1 MSRKIWTQARGII
14 LRKTNKAALAALFL
28 ALAGCAARV
37 EYVPMSVSCPPV
49 PPLPSISAQ
58 ELQSL
63 TDDAYRR
70 LVERELRLKE
80 HIGQLRTLCED
91 NGNGQYR

>member
-1 MSRKIWTQARGII
+1 MFSGVFYMTKWMM
-14 LRKTNKAALAALFL
+14 AALAALFL
-28 ALAGCAARV
+28 ALASCAARV

-58 ELQSL
+58 ELQPL

-80 HIGQLRTLCED
+80 HIGQLRALCEEE
-91 NGNGQYR
+91 GNGK

>member
-1 MSRKIWTQARGII
+1 MNIFLRGG
-14 LRKTNKAALAALFL
+14 LKPAHMVFCL

-49 PPLPSISAQ
+49 PPLPSVSAQ
-58 ELQSL
+58 ELMPLS
-63 TDDAYRR
+63 DDAYRR

-80 HIGQLRTLCED
+80 HIGQLRALCEE
-91 NGNGQYR
+91 GT

>member
-1 MSRKIWTQARGII
+1 MRKIWRQARGII

-49 PPLPSISAQ
+49 PPLPSVSAQ
-58 ELQSL
+58 ELVPLS
-63 TDDAYRR
+63 DDAYRR

-80 HIGQLRTLCED
+80 HIGQLRALCEEEK
-91 NGNGQYR
+91 

>member
-1 MSRKIWTQARGII
+1 MFSGVFYMTKWMM
-14 LRKTNKAALAALFL
+14 AALAALFL
-28 ALAGCAARV
+28 ALAGCTTRV

-58 ELQSL
+58 ELQPL

-80 HIGQLRTLCED
+80 YIGQLRTLCEED
-91 NGNGQYR
+91 GDGV

>member
-1 MSRKIWTQARGII
+1 MFSGVFYMTKWMM
-14 LRKTNKAALAALFL
+14 AALAALFL

-58 ELQSL
+58 ELQTL

-80 HIGQLRTLCED
+80 YIGQLRTLCEED
-91 NGNGQYR
+91 GDGV

>member
-1 MSRKIWTQARGII
+1 MLSRIWTQARGII
-14 LRKTNKAALAALFL
+14 LRKASKAALAALFL

-37 EYVPMSVSCPPV
+37 EYAPMSVSCPPV

-58 ELQSL
+58 ELQPL
-63 TDDAYRR
+63 TDDAYRK

-80 HIGQLRTLCED
+80 HIGQLRALCEEEK
-91 NGNGQYR
+91 

>member
-1 MSRKIWTQARGII
+1 MNIFLRGGLIP
-14 LRKTNKAALAALFL
+14 AHMVFYL

-37 EYVPMSVSCPPV
+37 EYVPLTVPCPPV

-58 ELQSL
+58 ELQPL
-63 TDDAYRR
+63 TDDAYRK

-80 HIGQLRTLCED
+80 HIGQLRSLCE
-91 NGNGQYR
+91 GAEHE

>member
-1 MSRKIWTQARGII
+1 MTKWMT
-14 LRKTNKAALAALFL
+14 AALAALFL

-37 EYVPMSVSCPPV
+37 EYVPLTVSCPPV

-58 ELQSL
+58 ELQPL

-80 HIGQLRTLCED
+80 HIGQLRALCEEE
-91 NGNGQYR
+91 GNGK

>member
-1 MSRKIWTQARGII
+1 MFSGVFYMTKWMM
-14 LRKTNKAALAALFL
+14 AALAALFL

-37 EYVPMSVSCPPV
+37 EYVPMSVPCPPV
-49 PPLPSISAQ
+49 PPLPRVSAQ
-58 ELQSL
+58 ELQPL

-80 HIGQLRTLCED
+80 YIGQLRTLCEED
-91 NGNGQYR
+91 GDGV

>member
-1 MSRKIWTQARGII
+1 MFSGVVYMTKWMM
-14 LRKTNKAALAALFL
+14 AALAALFL
-28 ALAGCAARV
+28 ALAGCASRF
-37 EYVPMSVSCPPV
+37 VPSPAVCPPV

-58 ELQSL
+58 ELAPL

-80 HIGQLRTLCED
+80 HIGQLRALCEEE
-91 NGNGQYR
+91 GNGK

>member
-1 MSRKIWTQARGII
+1 MNIFLRGG
-14 LRKTNKAALAALFL
+14 LKPAHMVFCL

-37 EYVPMSVSCPPV
+37 EYVPLTVPCPSM

-58 ELQSL
+58 ELRAL

-80 HIGQLRTLCED
+80 HIGQLRALCEE
-91 NGNGQYR
+91 GT

>member
-1 MSRKIWTQARGII
+1 MFSGVFYMTKWMM
-14 LRKTNKAALAALFL
+14 AALAALFL

-58 ELQSL
+58 ELQPL
-63 TDDAYRR
+63 TDDAYRK

>member
-1 MSRKIWTQARGII
+1 MNSFFRG
-14 LRKTNKAALAALFL
+14 ALKPAHMVFCL

-37 EYVPMSVSCPPV
+37 EYVPMAAPCPSM

-58 ELQSL
+58 ELQPLS
-63 TDDAYRR
+63 DDAYRR

-80 HIGQLRTLCED
+80 HIGQLRALCEEEK
-91 NGNGQYR
+91 

>member
-1 MSRKIWTQARGII
+1 MRKAS
-14 LRKTNKAALAALFL
+14 KAALAALFL
-28 ALAGCAARV
+28 ASVGCTSRV
-37 EYVPMSVSCPPV
+37 EFVPSPAVCPPV
-49 PPLPSISAQ
+49 PPLPSVSAE
-58 ELQSL
+58 ELRAL

-91 NGNGQYR
+91 NSNGQYR

>member
-1 MSRKIWTQARGII
+1 M
-14 LRKTNKAALAALFL
+14 AA
-28 ALAGCAARV
+28 
-37 EYVPMSVSCPPV
+37 PCPSM

-58 ELQSL
+58 ELQPL

-80 HIGQLRTLCED
+80 YIGQLRALCEEAK
-91 NGNGQYR
+91 

>member
-1 MSRKIWTQARGII
+1 MRKAS
-14 LRKTNKAALAALFL
+14 KAALAALFL

-58 ELQSL
+58 ELQPL

-80 HIGQLRTLCED
+80 YIGQLRTLCE
-91 NGNGQYR
+91 GAEHE

>member
-1 MSRKIWTQARGII
+1 MLSRIWKQARGII
-14 LRKTNKAALAALFL
+14 LRKASKAALAALFL

-37 EYVPMSVSCPPV
+37 EYVPMSVFCPPV

-58 ELQSL
+58 ELQPL
-63 TDDAYRR
+63 TDDAYRK

-80 HIGQLRTLCED
+80 YIGQLRTLCEED
-91 NGNGQYR
+91 GDGV

>member
-1 MSRKIWTQARGII
+1 MRKAS
-14 LRKTNKAALAALFL
+14 KAALAALFL

-58 ELQSL
+58 ELQPL
-63 TDDAYRR
+63 TDDTYRK

-91 NGNGQYR
+91 NSNGQYR

>member
-1 MSRKIWTQARGII
+1 MRKAS
-14 LRKTNKAALAALFL
+14 KAALAALFL

-49 PPLPSISAQ
+49 PPLPSVSAQ
-58 ELQSL
+58 ELQPLS
-63 TDDAYRR
+63 DDTYRR

-80 HIGQLRTLCED
+80 HIGQLRSLCGGAEHE
-91 NGNGQYR
+91 

>member
-1 MSRKIWTQARGII
+1 M
-14 LRKTNKAALAALFL
+14 RKTSKAALAALFL

-37 EYVPMSVSCPPV
+37 EYVPMPVSCPPV

-58 ELQSL
+58 ELQPL
-63 TDDAYRR
+63 TDDTYRK

-80 HIGQLRTLCED
+80 HIGQLRSLCE
-91 NGNGQYR
+91 GAEHE

>member
-1 MSRKIWTQARGII
+1 MRKAS
-14 LRKTNKAALAALFL
+14 KAALAALFL

-49 PPLPSISAQ
+49 PPLPSVSAQ
-58 ELQSL
+58 ELQPLS
-63 TDDAYRR
+63 DDTYRR

-80 HIGQLRTLCED
+80 HIGQLRALCEEEK
-91 NGNGQYR
+91 

>member
-1 MSRKIWTQARGII
+1 M
-14 LRKTNKAALAALFL
+14 RKTSKAALAALFL

-58 ELQSL
+58 ELQTL
-63 TDDAYRR
+63 TDDAYRK

-80 HIGQLRTLCED
+80 YIGQLRTLCEED
-91 NGNGQYR
+91 GDGV

>member
-1 MSRKIWTQARGII
+1 MFSGVVYMTKWMM
-14 LRKTNKAALAALFL
+14 AALAALFL

-49 PPLPSISAQ
+49 PPLPSVSAE
-58 ELQSL
+58 ELRAL

-80 HIGQLRTLCED
+80 HIGQLRALCEEE
-91 NGNGQYR
+91 GNGK

>member
-1 MSRKIWTQARGII
+1 MLSRIWTQARGTI
-14 LRKTNKAALAALFL
+14 LRKASKAALAALFL

-58 ELQSL
+58 ELQPL
-63 TDDAYRR
+63 TDDAYRK

-80 HIGQLRTLCED
+80 HIGQLRALCEEEK
-91 NGNGQYR
+91 